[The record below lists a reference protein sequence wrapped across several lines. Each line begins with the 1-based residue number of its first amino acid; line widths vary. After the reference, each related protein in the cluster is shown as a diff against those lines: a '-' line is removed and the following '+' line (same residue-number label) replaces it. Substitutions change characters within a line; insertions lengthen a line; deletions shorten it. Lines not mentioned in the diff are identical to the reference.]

1 MNYSELI
8 EKYKNGELD
17 EALTSEVSNDID
29 RHEAIS
35 EYLAER
41 EDIPELGELFDEEK
55 SEGPD
60 PAEESKAF
68 TKKVKKQIRRAFL
81 KAGLITAALVL
92 GIVFFCMYALPKI
105 IENSYYDPTERV
117 GGSVKDDNGDIY
129 EVPSNRLSIDISVYS
144 ELFLPGNFRQR
155 AEASSLG
162 YGNYSVNIHQNFSRT
177 GVFRDTAGVIQK
189 GKLTLYDPN
198 LLKLPVA
205 NIFESKLIGVAFQTD
220 EKQQLEEVTY
230 GMQPGEQRYVYV
242 SFDEPIPYAQAVEW
256 CKNNEVDAEWCAVCT
271 GNEVKTNVYYGARL
285 TTNSVIQGYPEDDY
299 PYLSVY
305 SVGLETSGFRY
316 PPEDIMKQHLI
327 SLLSYCADN
336 PKGMSLFYS
345 SGDIDDLLQGCR
357 ESAEYIKEY
366 GFSVYGVMFY
376 GDVEQI
382 ESVFGLDGV
391 SYMYTENVG

>member
-17 EALTSEVSNDID
+17 EALASEVSNDID

-81 KAGLITAALVL
+81 KAGIITGLAVLAAVL
-92 GIVFFCMYALPKI
+92 FCLFALPKLVDRA
-105 IENSYYDPTERV
+105 YYDPTRAA
-117 GGSVKDDNGDIY
+117 GMITDDNGVTWPDLTTD
-129 EVPSNRLSIDISVYS
+129 RLSLDISVYS
-144 ELFLPGNFRQR
+144 ELFLPGKYRSQ
-155 AEASSLG
+155 AVATSMG
-162 YGNYSVNIHQNFSRT
+162 YGNYTVNILQNFSRT
-177 GVFRDTAGVIQK
+177 GVFRDTAGIIQK

-205 NIFESKLIGVAFQTD
+205 NIFETRLLGVSFQIEDEQKLEDLTW
-220 EKQQLEEVTY
+220 
-230 GMQPGEQRYVYV
+230 GMQPEDQKRIYVTFESPKAYN
-242 SFDEPIPYAQAVEW
+242 DAVEW
-256 CKNNEVDAEWCAVCT
+256 CRSNGVDAEWCAVCT
-271 GNEVKTNVYYGARL
+271 GDEVKTNVYYGARL
-285 TTNSVIQGYPEDDY
+285 ATNSVIQGYPEDDY

-305 SVGLETSGFRY
+305 SVGQETPGFMY
-316 PPEDIMKQHLI
+316 PSEQIMKQHLI

-376 GDVEQI
+376 GDMEQI

>member
-1 MNYSELI
+1 MSYSEII

-17 EALTSEVSNDID
+17 EAKAAEVSNDID

-41 EDIPELGELFDEEK
+41 EDIPELNELLNEEK
-55 SEGPD
+55 QEGND
-60 PAEESKAF
+60 PADESKAF
-68 TKKVKKQIRRAFL
+68 AKKVKKQIRLAFL

-105 IENSYYDPTERV
+105 VERAYYDPTEAV
-117 GGSVKDDNGDIY
+117 GYIKDESGNTYDM
-129 EVPSNRLSIDISVYS
+129 PTNRLSVDISVYS
-144 ELFLPGNFRQR
+144 ELFMPGNFRQT
-155 AEASSLG
+155 ADANSLG
-162 YGNYSVNIHQNFSRT
+162 YGNYSVNIYQNFSRT

-205 NIFESKLIGVAFQTD
+205 NIFETRLYGVAFEIED
-220 EKQQLEEVTY
+220 EQKLEDLTW
-230 GMQPGEQRYVYV
+230 GMQPEDQKRIYVTFESPKAYN
-242 SFDEPIPYAQAVEW
+242 DAVEW
-256 CKNNEVDAEWCAVCT
+256 CRSNGVDAEWCAVCT
-271 GNEVKTNVYYGARL
+271 GDEVKTNVYYGARL

-305 SVGLETSGFRY
+305 SVGQETPGFMY
-316 PPEDIMKQHLI
+316 PSEQIMKQHLI

-336 PKGMSLFYS
+336 PKGMSLFYR

-357 ESAEYIKEY
+357 ESAEYIKEN

-376 GDVEQI
+376 GDMEQI
-382 ESVFGLDGV
+382 EKVFGLEDV
-391 SYMYTENVG
+391 SYVYTENVE